1 MSAALLSP
9 AEIERLIDR
18 QRNIVA
24 PSTAAQRLLDLTSDP
39 SLEVTPKEVAY
50 LLQSEPSLSAHLL
63 HWVNSALFSLS
74 SPVAE
79 IERAVTLVGLKRIR
93 NLALSQAFLARS
105 ASGDLDV
112 YGLPGLTFCLHS
124 METAVGAAYLM
135 KQKNPAREAEAFTA
149 GLLHDIGMLLIQGM
163 ANSTEKSAPLLPS
176 ERPIDEAERRR
187 FGVDHCV
194 LGAHLAKRWRLSKEQ
209 EAIIGGHHRTGQ
221 PAPRLEAR
229 YWPDAAGA
237 SATAGNDV
245 ARFVQVAD
253 RCSER
258 RLAMTSYTSDEEDAR
273 LFEDVLED
281 EDVVTT
287 LHEEMDVANVLLAT
301 LFGIEA
307 G

>member
-1 MSAALLSP
+1 VSAALLSP

-18 QRNIVA
+18 QHNIVA

-63 HWVNSALFSLS
+63 HWVNSAIFSLP
-74 SPVAE
+74 SPVADV
-79 IERAVTLVGLKRIR
+79 ERAVALVGLKRIR

-135 KQKNPAREAEAFTA
+135 KQKSPARESEAFTA

-163 ANSTEKSAPLLPS
+163 PDSTHKSSPLLPAD
-176 ERPIDEAERRR
+176 RPIDQVERQR

-209 EAIIGGHHRTGQ
+209 AAIIGGHHKMGH
-221 PAPRLEAR
+221 PAPRLESR
-229 YWPDAAGA
+229 YWPDEVAA
-237 SATAGNDV
+237 SASAADDV
-245 ARFVQVAD
+245 GLFVQVAD

-258 RLAMTSYTSDEEDAR
+258 RLAMTSHTSDEEDAR
-273 LFEDVLED
+273 LFADVLVD

-287 LHEEMDVANVLLAT
+287 LHEEMDVANVLLTT
-301 LFGIEA
+301 LFGIA
-307 G
+307 TA